1 MPRCY
6 AEHQT
11 LRLAWLAS
19 SLGARN
25 SFGSFFFVPR
35 SKQTETAASGNFAV
49 MLEGVGVLGDL
60 GIYSWDW
67 RNTPTRKIVF
77 NGLKTCLH
85 SLRWIM
91 VGNRLSLEQMTMN
104 EYQVTYTNGEVVEIE
119 AWTPELAQAI
129 AEEDAEQDGRPSLS
143 VVSVELLASQ
153 QTEP

>member
-1 MPRCY
+1 
-6 AEHQT
+6 
-11 LRLAWLAS
+11 
-19 SLGARN
+19 
-25 SFGSFFFVPR
+25 
-35 SKQTETAASGNFAV
+35 
-49 MLEGVGVLGDL
+49 
-60 GIYSWDW
+60 
-67 RNTPTRKIVF
+67 
-77 NGLKTCLH
+77 
-85 SLRWIM
+85 M